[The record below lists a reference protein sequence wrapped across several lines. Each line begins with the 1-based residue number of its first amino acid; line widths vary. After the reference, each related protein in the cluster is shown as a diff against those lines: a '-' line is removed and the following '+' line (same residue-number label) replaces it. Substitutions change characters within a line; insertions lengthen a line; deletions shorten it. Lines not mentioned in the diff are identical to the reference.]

1 MILSIF
7 TYVSGGKKLHTPS
20 FLVCIT
26 FCFSS
31 FYYMMNLDFVG
42 HDISFATFFVIVTGI
57 GSWIFGEIL
66 TRRPLEHSSVVY
78 EKTPVK
84 IPTKLI
90 IIASLLSFAVT
101 YGNYSSYMKIGNYLG
116 GDSVLTSY
124 ALVRAYSIN
133 ADMAES
139 ALNKP
144 AILKLVEIIST
155 AFNYLIFY
163 YYLYNR
169 VTSRKKGYFL
179 YTIPFIVS
187 LPSLFFTTSRQAF
200 MEPVFFV
207 IFPLLFFLYSERS
220 KIGIN
225 KKFKI
230 WGVVILVICIALF
243 KISGDVRGGGEID
256 SKVSIIESMES
267 LNHDLCV
274 YVASPIC
281 GLDFF
286 LSDGYTYKASFG
298 SNTLAG
304 IYDLLRFVGFT
315 INADEVNLQQNFKI
329 GPAQSNVYSGFKG
342 IIEDFTLL
350 AYIPY
355 VLFIGFFC
363 GFLYRK
369 FTISDFKHSAVLGV
383 IVAKLYV
390 YISLFYFS
398 DLFHIMYETTTII
411 YIVSLFVINK
421 YILKSSKY

>member
-7 TYVSGGKKLHTPS
+7 SYVNGGKKLHTPS

-26 FCFSS
+26 FCISS
-31 FYYMMNLDFVG
+31 FYYMINIDFVG
-42 HDISFATFFVIVTGI
+42 HDISFATLFVIVTGI
-57 GSWIFGEIL
+57 GSWIFGENL
-66 TRRPLEHSSVVY
+66 ARHHLGHSNVVY

-101 YGNYSSYMKIGNYLG
+101 FGNYLSFMKIGNHLG

-124 ALVRAYSIN
+124 ALVRTYSIN

-139 ALNKP
+139 SLNKP
-144 AILKLVEIIST
+144 ATLKLAELIST
-155 AFNYLIFY
+155 AFSYLIFY

-179 YTIPFIVS
+179 YIIPFLVS

-200 MEPVFFV
+200 MEPVLFV
-207 IFPLLFFLYSERS
+207 IFLLLFFLYRERS
-220 KIGIN
+220 KISINRKFIKWGI
-225 KKFKI
+225 I
-230 WGVVILVICIALF
+230 ILVVCIALF
-243 KISGDVRGGGEID
+243 KISGDVRGGKIY
-256 SKVSIIESMES
+256 SNISIMESIES

-304 IYDLLRFVGFT
+304 IYDLLRFIGFT

-355 VLFIGFFC
+355 VLFIGYFC

-383 IVAKLYV
+383 FVAKLYV
-390 YISLFYFS
+390 YICLFYFS
-398 DLFHIMYETTTII
+398 DLFHILCGTTTII
-411 YIVSLFVINK
+411 YIVSLVLINK
-421 YILKSSKY
+421 YIIKIK